1 MSDLLK
7 SLNWRYATKKFDS
20 SKKLTDEQLEKI
32 TESLRMSA
40 SSFGLQPWKFVMVK
54 NPELRTKLREAAWDQ
69 PQITDASHLFVLC
82 IRKDIDASFVDH
94 FIKSVSETR
103 GISEESLKG
112 YSDMMKGSIASRT
125 PEGVNEWSAK
135 QLYISLGTALASA
148 ASYEIDACPM
158 EGFDNAKF
166 DEILGLS
173 ELGLESK
180 VLLTAGFRSADDE
193 TANYKKVRFPKEE
206 VFVEM

>member
-1 MSDLLK
+1 MSDLIT

-20 SKKLTDEQLEKI
+20 TKKLSDEQLEKI
-32 TESLRMSA
+32 TESLRLSA
-40 SSFGLQPWKFVMVK
+40 SSYGLQPWKFVMVK
-54 NPELRTKLREAAWDQ
+54 NPETREKLKEVAWNQ
-69 PQITDASHLFVLC
+69 TQITDASHLFVLC

-94 FIKSVSETR
+94 FIKSISETR
-103 GISEESLKG
+103 GISEETLKG
-112 YSDMMKGSIASRT
+112 YSDMMKGTISKLSNDEI
-125 PEGVNEWSAK
+125 NQWSAR

-148 ASYEIDACPM
+148 AFYEIDACPM

-173 ELGLESK
+173 GLGLESK
-180 VLLTAGFRSADDE
+180 VVLTVGFRSADDE
-193 TANYKKVRFPKEE
+193 TANYKKVRFTKEE